1 MHFHVSN
8 CPKNS
13 AIAQW
18 QLCIITCFFDVSP
31 AKADAPH
38 PRRTEKTHSR
48 PKKLSKSF
56 LKIFISSKPHFIKT
70 RISLDFS
77 PKKHYN
83 IICTF

>member
-8 CPKNS
+8 CPKNT
-13 AIAQW
+13 AIIQW
-18 QLCIITCFFDVSP
+18 QLCTIPCFSTFSPQKQTRLIPDAQKKTAFP
-31 AKADAPH
+31 AK
-38 PRRTEKTHSR
+38 KV
-48 PKKLSKSF
+48 SKSF